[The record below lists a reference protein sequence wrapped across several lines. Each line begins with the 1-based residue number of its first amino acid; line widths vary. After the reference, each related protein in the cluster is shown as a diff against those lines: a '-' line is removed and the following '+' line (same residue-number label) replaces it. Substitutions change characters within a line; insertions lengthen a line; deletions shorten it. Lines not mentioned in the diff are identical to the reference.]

1 MPRAHRDTF
10 AGVFHVYAHS
20 VWAAEQLFRDDVDR
34 VAFQRELARTTAKI
48 EWTCVAYCPM
58 GSHYHLIVAV
68 EDGMLPRG
76 MHALNF
82 RYALQ
87 FNGRHRM
94 KGHVFAARY
103 DSRRLVS
110 NEHLL
115 TAYRYVVNNPVE
127 ALFCDVAEA
136 WPWSSYAETIGL
148 REPSTFVDAAR
159 ILDCF
164 DGARDLRIAQL
175 RRFVRDT

>member
-1 MPRAHRDTF
+1 MPRAHRDAF

-20 VWAAEQLFRDDVDR
+20 VWAADRLFRDDVDR
-34 VAFQRELARTTAKI
+34 AAFLRELARTTAKV
-48 EWTCVAYCPM
+48 EWTFLACCLL
-58 GSHYHLIVAV
+58 GSHYHLIVGV
-68 EDGMLPRG
+68 EDRMLPRG

-103 DSRRLVS
+103 DSRRLV
-110 NEHLL
+110 NDADLL

-127 ALFCDVAEA
+127 ALLCDVAEA

-148 REPSTFVDAAR
+148 RESSTFIDTAR
-159 ILDCF
+159 VLDCF
-164 DGARDLRIAQL
+164 DGARDLR
-175 RRFVRDT
+175 